1 VGINDSLPEEIV
13 RNYPNCIE
21 AVCFVEVTLFTV
33 DEETGKTAWEM
44 MLEIKPLTLESMVG
58 WCRRLMEINQVE
70 GEEGQEQLA
79 RAIEQTSGAEFKR
92 YVAGKLGMM

>member
-1 VGINDSLPEEIV
+1 VDFNDSLPEEIV
-13 RNYPNCIE
+13 KNYPNCIE

-44 MLEIKPLTLESMVG
+44 MLEIDPRLEGMIR
-58 WCRRLMEINQVE
+58 WCRRLMEVNQVE